1 MEPTDPQWGHLPEE
15 ESHVYVDEPD
25 QPELPLDNHANEILD
40 VAYQFQTL
48 AYDVDAIETLETPTK
63 LQSIEIARN
72 ILNNM
77 KIQIEEQELE
87 QHLDSLPEAER
98 IETLDGLLLVGDI
111 YKDYLA
117 YGLLF
122 GKDILDFPFIQDGNM
137 SIEALAWLATL
148 YSEKEMKKLN
158 QMLAAQAV
166 MKQAERI
173 PNAARMQAATQTSKQ
188 LIGRLENGLERLFET
203 LIERSASRGSDETN
217 HLALEN
223 QAISKGNQM
232 KAPPAAGEEKA
243 ESKQSNPQEQMRR
256 QEQMRQL
263 QSMIQA
269 RRVQRQQRR
278 QQIIANQ
285 RRAQQQR
292 QSQQQQ
298 KTAREVHHTE
308 QGQHDMQG
316 NTLDKN
322 TAFSGMIPPDQ
333 LNKIQQTFKAVQN
346 QMVINNINQNAKQNA
361 TRQQQNPQKN
371 QQQKTNQKPID
382 PVKEKATDKLGA
394 KPKNH
399 QDRFR

>member
-1 MEPTDPQWGHLPEE
+1 
-15 ESHVYVDEPD
+15 
-25 QPELPLDNHANEILD
+25 
-40 VAYQFQTL
+40 
-48 AYDVDAIETLETPTK
+48 
-63 LQSIEIARN
+63 
-72 ILNNM
+72 M

-137 SIEALAWLATL
+137 SIDALAWLATL